1 MRGRTSESFGWQ
13 HQDVPH
19 TDFFAVHLCA
29 YLCQLG
35 LVESR
40 PCLQLVVSLVASQRV
55 DLKLEKV
62 HLKPQKKKKKDT
74 VK

>member
-1 MRGRTSESFGWQ
+1 MFWWQ
-13 HQDVPH
+13 HQSLLHVC
-19 TDFFAVHLCA
+19 V

-35 LVESR
+35 LVEAR
-40 PCLQLVVSLVASQRV
+40 PCLQLVVSFVASQRV

-62 HLKPQKKKKKDT
+62 HLKPEKEKP